1 MARACPIVSLSEGE
15 LLMENW
21 FAVYVQARHEKVVAA
36 ALHGKG
42 VETCLPLS
50 RTLRTWSDRR
60 TVVEEPVFP
69 CYVFSKFDPAVRVP
83 ILRTSGVVRIVGA
96 GSELVPVE
104 AGEIEAL
111 QLLERTRVPVEQW
124 PFLEKGDRV
133 CIEDGPL
140 KGLSGIVSEC
150 KNGLRVVIS
159 VSLLQRSVA
168 VEVSRCHLRSMKPS
182 VSTVALSMA
191 ARASSGGDGQR
202 LIV

>member
-1 MARACPIVSLSEGE
+1 
-15 LLMENW
+15 LLENW

-36 ALHGKG
+36 ALLGKG

-60 TVVEEPVFP
+60 AVVEEPVFP

-104 AGEIEAL
+104 AGEIDAL
-111 QLLERTRVPVEQW
+111 QLLERTKVPVEQW

-150 KNGLRVVIS
+150 KKGLRVVIS

-168 VEVSRCHLRSMKPS
+168 VEVSRCHLRSMRPAA
-182 VSTVALSMA
+182 STVALSMA
-191 ARASSGGDGQR
+191 ARAGAIGDGQR
-202 LIV
+202 FIV